1 MEYRP
6 LGRTGLKISKLSLG
20 GSALGRAVTPA
31 DEAEAV
37 RTVHL
42 ALDLGIN
49 LIDTSPL
56 YGTTRAET
64 VLGMGLRGLRRDRYI
79 LATKVGRYGL
89 RDFNFSAER
98 VTRSFDESCARLGV
112 DTIDLLHCHDIE
124 FGDLN
129 QIVEETLPALVKLR
143 QAGKI
148 RFIGITGLP
157 LKIFPAI
164 LDRVPAGTVDVILS
178 YCHYNLNDDTL
189 TGIIPRLKAA
199 GVGII
204 HAAPT
209 GLGMLTEA
217 GPPDWH
223 FAPQRIKDG
232 CKVAVDY
239 CRARGVDIV
248 KMCVQFSTANPDIT
262 TTLIGTNQ
270 SEEIRRD
277 VAYADAPIDPKLL
290 AEVRATLRPISN
302 HNFSSGGLPEN
313 QDAVIA

>member
-1 MEYRP
+1 
-6 LGRTGLKISKLSLG
+6 
-20 GSALGRAVTPA
+20 
-31 DEAEAV
+31 
-37 RTVHL
+37 
-42 ALDLGIN
+42 
-49 LIDTSPL
+49 
-56 YGTTRAET
+56 
-64 VLGMGLRGLRRDRYI
+64 
-79 LATKVGRYGL
+79 
-89 RDFNFSAER
+89 